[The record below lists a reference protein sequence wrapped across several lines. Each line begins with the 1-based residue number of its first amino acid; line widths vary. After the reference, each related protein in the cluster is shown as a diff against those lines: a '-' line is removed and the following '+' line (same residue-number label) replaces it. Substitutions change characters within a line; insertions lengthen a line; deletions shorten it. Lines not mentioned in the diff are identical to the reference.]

1 MHTFSLVLLAL
12 LPVVTLAVW
21 DKPDLSLLNGYS
33 KIFKGERDFSIAL
46 MKKIREMHPGGN
58 LFFSPF
64 STYNAL
70 LLVYFSASEETE
82 RELAQALNL
91 GWASSKQQVLSS
103 YMLGKRQDE
112 SRWHQS
118 PMELSSVNRIFVD
131 KTVNVSSKF
140 KTLLFGETEELDFK
154 NEPESCLLQIN
165 DWITQKTHNQ
175 IRDMLSSEEINS
187 RTMMV
192 LGNAAYMKGQW
203 LSQFKVEETSVK
215 PFFMNEH
222 EQEMVYMMHK
232 TGTFKMTIDEGLQSQ
247 IIKLPYRTIY
257 KSAETHISTPETKS
271 DVSMLIILP
280 YSNEMPLNY
289 VISKL
294 NADSLKQLLERAMP
308 QEIELSLPKFQF
320 EQRLTLTPILGRMG
334 LNKMFSKDATFGDL
348 TSDRISFAIDEAQH
362 LAKIQV
368 DEVGSTAA
376 AATILFA
383 SRSARQPDP
392 SKFNCNHPFAFLIY
406 DERVNTIL
414 FAGVYSDPREMKHY
428 K

>member
-12 LPVVTLAVW
+12 LPVVTLAVL
-21 DKPDLSLLNGYS
+21 DKPKLSQLNGYS
-33 KIFKGERDFSIAL
+33 NIFKGERDFSIAL
-46 MKKIREMHPGGN
+46 MKQIREMYPYGN

-70 LLVYFSASEETE
+70 LLAYFSSSGATE
-82 RELAQALNL
+82 SELAQGLNL
-91 GWASSKQQVLSS
+91 GWASSKQQVLTS
-103 YMLGKRQDE
+103 YTLGKRQDE
-112 SRWHQS
+112 SRSRQN

-131 KTVNVSSKF
+131 QSVNVSSIF

-154 NEPESCLLQIN
+154 NKPEICLKQIN
-165 DWITQKTHNQ
+165 DWIAQKTHNQ

-187 RTMMV
+187 RTMLV

-203 LSQFKVEETSVK
+203 LNQFKVEETSLK
-215 PFFMNEH
+215 PFFINEH
-222 EQEMVYMMHK
+222 EQEMVHMMHK
-232 TGTFKMTIDEGLQSQ
+232 KDIFKMTINDDLESQ

-257 KSAETHISTPETKS
+257 KSAETHISTPEQKS
-271 DVSMLIILP
+271 DVSMVIILP
-280 YSNEMPLNY
+280 YSNEVSLNS

-294 NADSLKQLLERAMP
+294 NADTLKHLVKTAGP

-320 EQRLTLTPILGRMG
+320 EQRLGLTPILSGMG
-334 LNKMFSKDATFGDL
+334 LGKIFSEEATFGDL
-348 TSDRISFAIDEAQH
+348 TADRISLAIDEAQH

-376 AATILFA
+376 AATILFV

-392 SKFNCNHPFAFLIY
+392 TKFNCNHPFVFLIY
-406 DERVNTIL
+406 DERVDTIL
-414 FAGVYSDPREMKHY
+414 FAGVYSDPRKMKH
-428 K
+428 